1 MDLRA
6 RPAAPAPSAPAA
18 PAGAASPDPSLFS
31 DMKRVRCVPLRAS
44 VGGRARPDHQHPSGG
59 RASRPTNHPPRCT
72 LSARLGWVT
81 SGDDHPPPAPAAC
94 FPLHPC
100 RASRRPVC
108 VVGAR
113 ASRCATGWPR
123 SRGGNRGRTTT
134 PKRVCR
140 LAQCGWLNKAPRTGS
155 VLTFERSGG
164 ERIDHATLRRRVNH
178 PHLIWSAQNSHLCR
192 GPQADSGWFTNS
204 VPPLLRSASSTLN
217 HVAQRQASTV

>member
-1 MDLRA
+1 M
-6 RPAAPAPSAPAA
+6 
-18 PAGAASPDPSLFS
+18 
-31 DMKRVRCVPLRAS
+31 PLWG
-44 VGGRARPDHQHPSGG
+44 GGRARITNTRQAEGRAARPTTHRDVRCLLDWGG
-59 RASRPTNHPPRCT
+59 SPAGTTTPPPQRASRC
-72 LSARLGWVT
+72 AR
-81 SGDDHPPPAPAAC
+81 AA
-94 FPLHPC
+94 
-100 RASRRPVC
+100 RRGGQC
-108 VVGAR
+108 AWLAR

-192 GPQADSGWFTNS
+192 GPQADSRLVHKLRS
-204 VPPLLRSASSTLN
+204 SAPPLRQFNPQSRGSTSGFHCLTALKDDPDQFLQTFVPDSRN
-217 HVAQRQASTV
+217 KCESRMVVIFNIGTKITANS

>member
-6 RPAAPAPSAPAA
+6 RPAAAAPSAHAA

-81 SGDDHPPPAPAAC
+81 SGDDPPPP
-94 FPLHPC
+94 PPQ
-100 RASRRPVC
+100 RASRCTRAARRGGQC
-108 VVGAR
+108 AWLAR

-164 ERIDHATLRRRVNH
+164 ERFDHATLRRRVNH

-192 GPQADSGWFTNS
+192 GPPAVG
-204 VPPLLRSASSTLN
+204 LLKRTGQLRRSRT
-217 HVAQRQASTV
+217 RTVRDGQFRPVRLIGCI